1 MGSKWAGDHVLYSP
15 KVNKSV
21 RPLHPQTYC
30 QNLGL
35 SIFGYLFDF
44 LFVYTSPRGNP
55 NTAFTKEPPSSCL
68 RSRAESQAHRCA
80 KGHHEGCTGPRVAV
94 PTPRRKTF
102 FFGGWLQLHVG

>member
-1 MGSKWAGDHVLYSP
+1 MSLLLENPPGKTKKTSGTIGAGRALKIGSSVFDFFFFLLYTSFLPIFHIKVRVQMESKWAGDHVLHSP

-44 LFVYTSPRGNP
+44 LFVYTSP
-55 NTAFTKEPPSSCL
+55 
-68 RSRAESQAHRCA
+68 
-80 KGHHEGCTGPRVAV
+80 
-94 PTPRRKTF
+94 
-102 FFGGWLQLHVG
+102 